1 MAQEQLQTEPESAE
15 PGRRGMRRPPE
26 DALFLK
32 GLKMTD
38 RDLRRMNRRELLELL
53 IALEQENEALK
64 EQVRRQEEQLQ
75 SREIEISEFGSLA
88 EAALALNQVF
98 ESADRAAA
106 QYLENIKRRSEQQK
120 SEYDRIIAEAE
131 EKVQELLRGMELGSQ
146 KNQSEQDEAE

>member
-1 MAQEQLQTEPESAE
+1 
-15 PGRRGMRRPPE
+15 MRRPPE

-38 RDLRRMNRRELLELL
+38 RDLRRLNRRELLELL

-131 EKVQELLRGMELGSQ
+131 EKVQELLHGMELDSL

>member
-1 MAQEQLQTEPESAE
+1 
-15 PGRRGMRRPPE
+15 MRR
-26 DALFLK
+26 L
-32 GLKMTD
+32 
-38 RDLRRMNRRELLELL
+38 NRRELLELL

-131 EKVQELLRGMELGSQ
+131 EKVQELLHGMELDSL

>member
-1 MAQEQLQTEPESAE
+1 
-15 PGRRGMRRPPE
+15 MRRPPE